1 MKMKSNMRILN
12 NQMVVSNLTSRKYYL
27 EYGDYKTKEVTKKR

>member
-1 MKMKSNMRILN
+1 MKNLKQPFGCLEWT
-12 NQMVVSNLTSRKYYL
+12 NQSKSRKYCL

>member
-1 MKMKSNMRILN
+1 MKK
-12 NQMVVSNLTSRKYYL
+12 NLKQPFGCVEWTNLSKSRKYYL

>member
-1 MKMKSNMRILN
+1 MKKNLK
-12 NQMVVSNLTSRKYYL
+12 QPFGWSNLTSRKYYL

>member
-1 MKMKSNMRILN
+1 MKKNLKQPN
-12 NQMVVSNLTSRKYYL
+12 GWSNLTKSRKYYL